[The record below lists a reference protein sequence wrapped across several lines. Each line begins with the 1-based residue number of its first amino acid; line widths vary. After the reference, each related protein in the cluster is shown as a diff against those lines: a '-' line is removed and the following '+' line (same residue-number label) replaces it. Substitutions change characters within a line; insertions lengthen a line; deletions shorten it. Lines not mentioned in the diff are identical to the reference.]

1 MLERRTYDG
10 MKGFADGFFSC
21 FRQFKDYI
29 EKDPETA
36 IEKMQNIADFVEDFV
51 LKEREGE

>member
-36 IEKMQNIADFVEDFV
+36 IEKMQNIVGFVEDFV
-51 LKEREGE
+51 LEEREGE

>member
-10 MKGFADGFFSC
+10 MKGFADGFLSC
-21 FRQFKDYI
+21 FRQFKNYI

-36 IEKMQNIADFVEDFV
+36 IEKMQNIVDFVDDFV
-51 LKEREGE
+51 LTQGDE

>member
-36 IEKMQNIADFVEDFV
+36 IEKMQNIVDFVEDFV

>member
-1 MLERRTYDG
+1 MLERRTCDG
-10 MKGFADGFFSC
+10 MKGFADGYFAC

-36 IEKMQNIADFVEDFV
+36 IEKMQNIVDFVEDFV
-51 LKEREGE
+51 LTEREGE

>member
-10 MKGFADGFFSC
+10 MKGFADGFLAC

-51 LKEREGE
+51 LTEREGE

>member
-21 FRQFKDYI
+21 FIQFKDYI
-29 EKDPETA
+29 KKDPETA
-36 IEKMQNIADFVEDFV
+36 IEKMQNIVDFVEDFV
-51 LKEREGE
+51 LTESEGE